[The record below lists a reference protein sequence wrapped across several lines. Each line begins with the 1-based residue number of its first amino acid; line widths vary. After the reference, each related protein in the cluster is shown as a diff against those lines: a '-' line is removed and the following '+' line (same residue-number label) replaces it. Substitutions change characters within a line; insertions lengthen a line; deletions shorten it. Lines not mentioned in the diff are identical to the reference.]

1 MSIDINKL
9 NKKLKLQQAN
19 SLEERETIK
28 SFIKGII
35 RYSKPC
41 KKILQIIIKQ
51 KIFNKSLNNNINYI
65 SLPYPMIH
73 LKNDF

>member
-9 NKKLKLQQAN
+9 NKKLKLKQAN

-41 KKILQIIIKQ
+41 KKNIT
-51 KIFNKSLNNNINYI
+51 NNNKA
-65 SLPYPMIH
+65 
-73 LKNDF
+73 KNF